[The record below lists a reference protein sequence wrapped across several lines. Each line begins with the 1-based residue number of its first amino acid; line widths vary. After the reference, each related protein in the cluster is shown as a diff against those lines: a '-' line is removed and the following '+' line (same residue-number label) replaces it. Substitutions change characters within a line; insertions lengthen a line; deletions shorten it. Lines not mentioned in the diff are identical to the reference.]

1 MMSPRQWLNRVLA
14 AGNQCWQHPLDLVLS
29 STTNRLVREGTSLYY
44 TLADHCP
51 TSAPTQL
58 LLRLLTNV
66 KSSVEETTPIILLFC
81 FFYCY
86 RIAIFDHLGS
96 VTCEMIELKYGTIDY
111 DGNRELTY
119 NGTTPCR
126 HLRTKQEG
134 RCWITYNEIR
144 VNCAYVTSVK
154 LKKSPKPPAV
164 CTAFSTYMATL
175 SQHDLHGHVAF
186 CAMSS
191 ESYIPVQHDAFDW
204 LFWQHFWTRQ
214 IKIQIQ
220 MGICRALLT
229 NCPGALTKCQNAM
242 WNRWDFRYVFE
253 SIGVRQ
259 QMILSEWHSAV

>member
-1 MMSPRQWLNRVLA
+1 MWNPALKRQHL
-14 AGNQCWQHPLDLVLS
+14 
-29 STTNRLVREGTSLYY
+29 LY
-44 TLADHCP
+44 C
-51 TSAPTQL
+51 
-58 LLRLLTNV
+58 
-66 KSSVEETTPIILLFC
+66 FFG

-86 RIAIFDHLGS
+86 RIAIFDYLGS

-111 DGNRELTY
+111 DGNREVTY

-242 WNRWDFRYVFE
+242 WNRWDFRYVFWIYWCQTADDIIRVAQRCVSTGNMLI
-253 SIGVRQ
+253 SIFTALCLQLTVDDT
-259 QMILSEWHSAV
+259 EPDA